1 MTVQRYRNLL
11 ETFCFNFL
19 ACNRIVVGFWAAD
32 AQDCATGRQEST
44 NEAGVV
50 ALNL

>member
-11 ETFCFNFL
+11 ETFCFKFP
-19 ACNRIVVGFWAAD
+19 GFNQIDGKWCDAD
-32 AQDCATGRQEST
+32 AQDCAMGRQEST
-44 NEAGVV
+44 NETGVV